1 LREISV
7 LIVYLLVFLGMK
19 NQIRVLMLSR
29 HAVVHADVRVSVEIV
44 IGNLQAIE
52 PVRYFLQVIP
62 MKFVLPGKALPA
74 VDLKDFNIRSRK
86 SLGLVIFGI
95 EGDFKTE
102 FTGAFAEKLVLG
114 IYWPYAN
121 EGR

>member
-1 LREISV
+1 MREISV

-44 IGNLQAIE
+44 IGNLKAIE
-52 PVRYFLQVIP
+52 PVRHFLQVIP
-62 MKFVLPGKALPA
+62 MKFVLTGKALPA
-74 VDLKDFNIRSRK
+74 VDLKDFNIRPRK

-102 FTGAFAEKLVLG
+102 FTTLSS
-114 IYWPYAN
+114 YN
-121 EGR
+121 